1 MVIHHALV
9 PNIRFAGHN
18 KGMKKGSATKIKR
31 ILAIAILIPMAS
43 TLIYAPSAV
52 SATKGK
58 WYKEGY
64 AAIMERDPSTLIK
77 WGIKKKFGATGKP
90 VKSKMQYFCATFTV
104 WELEPNDATTNLT
117 KKQKV
122 TARTEWNSGCLA
134 AAMSLRLSNF

>member
-1 MVIHHALV
+1 
-9 PNIRFAGHN
+9 
-18 KGMKKGSATKIKR
+18 MKREIEMKLKR
-31 ILAIAILIPMAS
+31 VLAIAILIPMVS

-64 AAIMERDPSTLIK
+64 AAIMDRDPETLIK

-90 VKSKMQYFCATFTV
+90 VKSKMQYFCDTFTV
-104 WELEPNDATTNLT
+104 WELEPGNVTTDLT

-122 TARTEWNSGCLA
+122 LARTEWDSGCLA